1 MWCLLATTFKRW
13 KKLAPVGHNQ
23 DFLGVQNRLSEGDS
37 VWGYSNFLCTTS
49 DQQWQTSGMKTW
61 ESGVQ
66 HRYMKELLNVY
77 SIIDFFCFDV
87 KFSKF
92 ENSTNP
98 ADQSKCSINWLINL
112 GFSADKLVWHCLHLS
127 IASTLP
133 TFYESSSNPSLLYQE
148 LI

>member
-1 MWCLLATTFKRW
+1 MWCLLATTFRRW

-66 HRYMKELLNVY
+66 HRYERTSQCLLYYWLLLWRRISEIWNSVTAHY
-77 SIIDFFCFDV
+77 REVFCFRFSSLRV
-87 KFSKF
+87 TKFKIYKIKIC
-92 ENSTNP
+92 NCHT
-98 ADQSKCSINWLINL
+98 
-112 GFSADKLVWHCLHLS
+112 
-127 IASTLP
+127 IAKTEIIYP
-133 TFYESSSNPSLLYQE
+133 KNVE
-148 LI
+148 I